1 MFVYLPGSTTSS
13 FLLVQQSDLS
23 DSGSYSCQPSVGNIA
38 TANVH
43 VIRSNVRLQEV
54 GTVIVLLAGG
64 DPEKWVTNG
73 KEAGRCIKMENFAA
87 SCWMIYCIFYTKFF

>member
-1 MFVYLPGSTTSS
+1 M
-13 FLLVQQSDLS
+13 
-23 DSGSYSCQPSVGNIA
+23 
-38 TANVH
+38 
-43 VIRSNVRLQEV
+43 QEV
-54 GTVIVLLAGG
+54 GTVTILLAGG